1 MLSLF
6 PGLLYLAPLATA
18 LLRIA
23 AGFAL
28 LYTSYEFVRTREV
41 IAHTKV
47 MIVGHIPEWL
57 TLLGALIIF
66 VSGALLV
73 IGLYTQAVAIVGM
86 ILALKHMVFARRYPQ
101 IMPLSSGA
109 GALLFI
115 ICLSLLFSGAGAF
128 AFDLPL

>member
-18 LLRIA
+18 LIRIA
-23 AGFAL
+23 AGLTL
-28 LYTSYEFVRTREV
+28 LHLSYEFIRTREH

-47 MIVGHIPEWL
+47 MGIHVPQWL
-57 TLLGALIIF
+57 TLFGALVIF
-66 VSGALLV
+66 IAGVLLA
-73 IGLYTQAVAIVGM
+73 IGLYTQAIAIVGM
-86 ILALKHMVFARRYPQ
+86 LVGLKHAVFARRYPG
-101 IMPLSSGA
+101 IMPISA
-109 GALLFI
+109 GMGLLLFI